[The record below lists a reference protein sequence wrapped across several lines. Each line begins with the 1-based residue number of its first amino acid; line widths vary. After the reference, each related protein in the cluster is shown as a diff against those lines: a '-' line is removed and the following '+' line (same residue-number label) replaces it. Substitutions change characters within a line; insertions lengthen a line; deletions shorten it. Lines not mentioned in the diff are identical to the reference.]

1 MIKLIPSVKV
11 LVQRDER
18 LTKSAIYYNSQT
30 LDDRLAKALS
40 HLPFDEN
47 GAPLTIELA
56 GTDGEGYT
64 LDLLGA
70 LAGIL
75 EKDLGYFVC
84 EAATESPNYRISD
97 LTKELE
103 LLSDENRRIIT
114 TTVKAMLEEQD

>member
-1 MIKLIPSVKV
+1 MTVDYRFIGSRIKEARKEKRMTQEMLAEALDVSVGYV
-11 LVQRDER
+11 SQVER
-18 LTKSAIYYNSQT
+18 GVTKIS
-30 LDDRLAKALS
+30 
-40 HLPFDEN
+40 
-47 GAPLTIELA
+47 
-56 GTDGEGYT
+56 

-97 LTKELE
+97 LIKELE